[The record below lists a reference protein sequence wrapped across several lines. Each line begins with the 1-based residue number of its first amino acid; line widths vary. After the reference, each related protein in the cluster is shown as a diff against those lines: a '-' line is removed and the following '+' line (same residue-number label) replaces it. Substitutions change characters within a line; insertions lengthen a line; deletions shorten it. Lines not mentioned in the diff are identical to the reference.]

1 MMMKVTPP
9 DAGDIAPERP
19 AVLLAGFFV
28 GCASVA
34 LTMGT
39 FWVFA
44 PLFPAV
50 TAGIAAILP
59 FRWHREFAKG
69 ALAALLG
76 VVVFEAL
83 FAVLLVLL

>member
-1 MMMKVTPP
+1 MMEATRH

-50 TAGIAAILP
+50 TAGVAAILP
-59 FRWHREFAKG
+59 FSGHRECATG

-76 VVVFEAL
+76 SVVFVAL
-83 FAVLLVLL
+83 FAVLLMLL